1 MIMHR
6 QWMDGHGHPWLWLLA
21 STALVL
27 LWGGALWAAIGL
39 LRGRGS
45 ARSGSGADS
54 GGART
59 ADARDDGPL
68 ASAERILA
76 ERLARGE
83 IDVDEYRSRSA
94 AIRPSE
100 SPTR

>member
-6 QWMDGHGHPWLWLLA
+6 QWMDDHGHPWLWLLA

-27 LWGGALWAAIGL
+27 LWGGAIWAAIGL
-39 LRGRGS
+39 LRARGT
-45 ARSGSGADS
+45 AGMRNDRPRSGGT
-54 GGART
+54 AR
-59 ADARDDGPL
+59 AEGDDPL

-76 ERLARGE
+76 ERMARGE

-94 AIRPSE
+94 ALRPAE
-100 SPTR
+100 PPAR